1 MSANLRSVR
10 SVWAMLRRPRTCT
23 AIGELLASGEV
34 PAGDPELGNLVKL
47 GFAREEAGRIRV
59 SDEFLRDGQDALE
72 RYLSPEGVLQGELID
87 VPNLPARRV
96 DDVVAAVARRI
107 VRPGEAIAESALNER
122 LRMFVLDVAFFRRH
136 AVDTGVLR
144 RSPDGTRY
152 ELTED

>member
-1 MSANLRSVR
+1 MPGPLPTMIMGLRALVSASTV
-10 SVWAMLRRPRTCT
+10 
-23 AIGELLASGEV
+23 
-34 PAGDPELGNLVKL
+34 VKL

-87 VPNLPARRV
+87 VPDLPVRWV
-96 DDVVAAVARRI
+96 DDVVAAVARRV
-107 VRPGEAIAESALNER
+107 VRPGEAVAESALNER
-122 LRMFVLDVAFFRRH
+122 LRMFVLDAAFFHRH

-144 RSPDGTRY
+144 RAPDGTRY